1 MIENY
6 RSIQRKLKDLID
18 EIWKHPEIC
27 LSDTQNLDEFVSSVL
42 EAESNLNKLIS
53 SLEMK
58 GQKDDCNEKD
68 WK

>member
-42 EAESNLNKLIS
+42 EAESNLNQLIS

-58 GQKDDCNEKD
+58 GQEDDCNEKD
-68 WK
+68 W

>member
-18 EIWKHPEIC
+18 EIWTQPEIC
-27 LSDTQNLDEFVSSVL
+27 LSATNNLAEFVNSVL

-58 GQKDDCNEKD
+58 GQEDDCNEKD
-68 WK
+68 W

>member
-6 RSIQRKLKDLID
+6 RSVQRKLKDLID

-58 GQKDDCNEKD
+58 GQEDDCNEKD
-68 WK
+68 W

>member
-6 RSIQRKLKDLID
+6 KIIQVKLKDLIN

-27 LSDTQNLDEFVSSVL
+27 LSDTQNLDEFVGSVL
-42 EAESNLNKLIS
+42 EAESSLNKLIS

-58 GQKDDCNEKD
+58 GQEDGCNEKD
-68 WK
+68 W

>member
-6 RSIQRKLKDLID
+6 RSVQRKLKDLID

-27 LSDTQNLDEFVSSVL
+27 LSDTQNFDEFVSSVL

-68 WK
+68 W

>member
-6 RSIQRKLKDLID
+6 KIIQVKLKDLIN

-58 GQKDDCNEKD
+58 GQEDGCNEKD
-68 WK
+68 W

>member
-6 RSIQRKLKDLID
+6 KSIQVKLKELID

-27 LSDTQNLDEFVSSVL
+27 LSDTQNLDDFVSSVL

-58 GQKDDCNEKD
+58 GQEDGCNEKD
-68 WK
+68 W

>member
-68 WK
+68 

>member
-1 MIENY
+1 MIKNY
-6 RSIQRKLKDLID
+6 KSIQVKLKELID

-58 GQKDDCNEKD
+58 GQEDGCNEKD
-68 WK
+68 W

>member
-58 GQKDDCNEKD
+58 GQEDGCNEKD
-68 WK
+68 W

>member
-6 RSIQRKLKDLID
+6 KSIQVKLKELID

-58 GQKDDCNEKD
+58 GQEDGCNEKD
-68 WK
+68 W

>member
-6 RSIQRKLKDLID
+6 KSIQVKLKDLID

-27 LSDTQNLDEFVSSVL
+27 LSDKQSLSEFVSSVL

-58 GQKDDCNEKD
+58 GQEDGCNEKD
-68 WK
+68 W

>member
-6 RSIQRKLKDLID
+6 RSVQRKLKDLID

-68 WK
+68 W

>member
-6 RSIQRKLKDLID
+6 RSVQRKLKDLID

-27 LSDTQNLDEFVSSVL
+27 LSDTQNLDEFVSSVI

-58 GQKDDCNEKD
+58 GQEDDCNEKD
-68 WK
+68 W

>member
-1 MIENY
+1 MVDNY
-6 RSIQRKLKDLID
+6 RRIQVKLKDLID

-27 LSDTQNLDEFVSSVL
+27 LSDTNNLDEFVNSVL

-58 GQKDDCNEKD
+58 GQEDVCNEKD
-68 WK
+68 W

>member
-68 WK
+68 W